1 MTKNKSFVNMLARS
15 LKDDDYS
22 QESSVDVFLD
32 DELYC
37 QKMKIV
43 IRQAIPSLFCMLIL
57 MIQEMINLIF
67 VGHLNNPAM
76 IAGVGMGNMI

>member
-1 MTKNKSFVNMLARS
+1 
-15 LKDDDYS
+15 
-22 QESSVDVFLD
+22 
-32 DELYC
+32 
-37 QKMKIV
+37 
-43 IRQAIPSLFCMLIL
+43 